1 MGLDESKLHHSP
13 KNPSRDYKICLS
25 APIVPW
31 RIIHQ
36 CSIELWKK
44 SHREYFNFPDRPML
58 CNYQLPYE
66 CTPAFCLSRQN
77 IINCRKSRS
86 VFTLRKRKRSTKMA
100 EHFEY
105 NHIPAR
111 LSSIQNLHFK
121 SILDTQ
127 CGLAVV
133 HLARDMITQFAVV
146 DLCINKFLGSF
157 GRQTI
162 IFNPELTTGKIS
174 PDGGWCLIKL
184 SSPQNRNV
192 SLLKLYDLRCCEL
205 LTELLLS
212 PHPEPVPLVN
222 APAPTRTPLAP
233 NQNVN
238 RPHPTTEL
246 NPLQRRMT
254 ILNENRQERSTDE
267 KRHFVATHRSAS
279 VLFAFDPRFLH
290 SRIAIT
296 NVNFVDPHFDGSALE
311 ARTSLTLMTL
321 PTWERVATTTK
332 FKCPV
337 VASRSP
343 ASASTSS
350 RSATGS
356 CQQSPSSTS
365 VSGRVLHRHRAASE
379 ANQPIDGQQTHWPT
393 LASPHILSIFYSRD
407 GYLLFIVSTESR
419 VCRCSTIGHHVSS
432 TNVSTVFP
440 FSSSESV
447 DDRED
452 VVLRSSPVR
461 VNAATTHD
469 GSRNHQIHR
478 SGAVSFCLPSSEKTE
493 VSQRHRDSIASHTSM
508 LAPTLPGCITLWLTI
523 FNSDTLSRLRT
534 LRFDRPVCPV
544 HTCPTNYIPVM
555 SRCGSRL
562 ALITNQYVSQHLG
575 KSRSGLSAA
584 CVINTGVLTPASL
597 RHSIPSV
604 NVDVYARTHMNHSRH
619 PDCKAGV
626 HCSSSQLTPDKQ
638 PADPSLRTPGDL
650 TSSSLMLPSP
660 PVAIDLLQPSLAASG
675 NLSSSSPSPFPRIH
689 FADQNGTSGS
699 NRRGYT
705 DHLMYGS
712 EFYPPGSS
720 TAATSSSTPAI
731 YSGSN
736 SLRQIEVILV
746 YQLPPPPSLQALI
759 RQKIRQSVKWMS
771 CASNAS

>member
-44 SHREYFNFPDRPML
+44 SHRGKSITSFSILRLDTEYFNFPERPML

-86 VFTLRKRKRSTKMA
+86 VFTLGKRKRSTKMA

-174 PDGGWCLIKL
+174 PD
-184 SSPQNRNV
+184 
-192 SLLKLYDLRCCEL
+192 
-205 LTELLLS
+205 
-212 PHPEPVPLVN
+212 EPVPLIN
-222 APAPTRTPLAP
+222 APAPTRTPLAL
-233 NQNVN
+233 NQNFN

-246 NPLQRRMT
+246 NPLQRRMG
-254 ILNENRQERSTDE
+254 ILNEDRQGRSTDE

-343 ASASTSS
+343 VSASTSS

-379 ANQPIDGQQTHWPT
+379 ANQTLDGQQTHWPT
-393 LASPHILSIFYSRD
+393 LTSPHILSIFYSRD
-407 GYLLFIVSTESR
+407 GYLLFVVSTESR
-419 VCRCSTIGHHVSS
+419 VCRCSTIGHHASS

-440 FSSSESV
+440 FASSESV

-469 GSRNHQIHR
+469 GSRAHQIHR

-493 VSQRHRDSIASHTSM
+493 VSQRHRDPIALHTSM

-575 KSRSGLSAA
+575 KCRSGLSPA

-619 PDCKAGV
+619 PDC
-626 HCSSSQLTPDKQ
+626 
-638 PADPSLRTPGDL
+638 DL
-650 TSSSLMLPSP
+650 TTSSLMLPSP

-675 NLSSSSPSPFPRIH
+675 NLSSSSPSPLPRIH
-689 FADQNGTSGS
+689 FADHYGTSNS
-699 NRRGYT
+699 SRRGYP

-712 EFYPPGSS
+712 EFYPPGPS

-759 RQKIRQSVKWMS
+759 RQKIRQ
-771 CASNAS
+771 